1 MKKAAIIGMA
11 TFYLLLTTGMFVCI
25 VHCAAENLTS
35 KPVMAMGHTHGHQH
49 KKKCTGGSDCGCCKK
64 HGEYVVKE
72 NLKPGSDLQFS
83 PVAVLVG
90 YTIPDGLFTL
100 RAPVT
105 NYTWTD
111 SKAPPGKSGKLLS
124 IQFRTLQ
131 I

>member
-11 TFYLLLTTGMFVCI
+11 TFYLLLTTGMFVCM
-25 VHCAAENLTS
+25 VHCAAESLTS
-35 KPVMAMGHTHGHQH
+35 KPAMAMGHGNKH
-49 KKKCTGGSDCGCCKK
+49 KKQCAGGSDCDCCKK

-83 PVAVLVG
+83 TVAVLLG
-90 YTIPDGLFTL
+90 HTIPAGLFTP
-100 RAPVT
+100 RARLT

-111 SKAPPGKSGKLLS
+111 SKAPPGKSGKLIS